1 MFRIRAITSASL
13 SQSARELSEVQRIL
27 RASFSA
33 LSAEEIDS
41 LPAKLADPRAY
52 RFQTTLLVAED
63 LRGDLRGF
71 ALALF
76 ASDVGFWYLDYIATG
91 SALRGNGI
99 GGALYQRVR
108 ELALASAPIGLF
120 YECLPDDP
128 ARCSDPTFARQNAAR
143 LRFYAQFGARPIL
156 GTGYETPLQPGGL
169 DLPHLVYD
177 DLGTGRALAREDCQ
191 RVMRAVLERKYEH
204 LVGPEYVDAVV
215 ASVQDDPVR
224 LRAIKPR
231 TRSTAP
237 RTVMD
242 EVVLVVNDRHDIH
255 HVKDRGYVEAPVRVR
270 SILRGLEGL
279 GGFRRVEP
287 RPFDRT
293 HVLAVHDAA
302 LVDYIEHT
310 CGQLPEGQSVYPYVF
325 PIRNATRPPKDVAY
339 AAGYYCIDTFTPL
352 NRNAWLAARHGAD
365 CALTAAD
372 AVRGGQRFA
381 YALVR
386 PPGHHA
392 ERRVYG
398 GFCYLN
404 NAAIAAHYLC
414 AQGKVALVDIDYH
427 HGNGQQD
434 IFWERSDV
442 LTVSLHGHPSHAY
455 PFFTGFEDEVGAG
468 EGAGYNLNIALPE
481 ELDADGY
488 RAALATALA
497 RVREFAPRFLVV
509 AFGLDTAKG
518 DPTGS
523 WSLGPDDFERNGALL
538 RALELP
544 TLVVQEGGYRSSSL
558 GANARAFFKGL
569 CGHRG

>member
-1 MFRIRAITSASL
+1 MFRIRSITSASL
-13 SQSARELSEVQRIL
+13 SQSERELSEVQRIL

-33 LSAEEIDS
+33 LSPAEIDS

-63 LRGDLRGF
+63 LRGDLHGF

-91 SALRGNGI
+91 STLRGNGI

-128 ARCSDPTFARQNAAR
+128 ARCSDPAFAKQNAAR
-143 LRFYAQFGARPIL
+143 LRFYAQFGARPIV
-156 GTGYETPLQPGGL
+156 GTGYETPLRPGEL

-177 DLGTGRALAREDCQ
+177 DLGTGRELGRDDCQ
-191 RVMRAVLERKYEH
+191 RVMRAILERKYQH

-231 TRSTAP
+231 AKSVAP
-237 RTVMD
+237 RVDLD
-242 EVVLVVNDRHDIH
+242 EAVLVVNDRHDIH

-279 GGFRRVEP
+279 GSFKRIEP
-287 RPFDRT
+287 RPFDRA
-293 HVLAVHDAA
+293 HVLAVHNAA

-365 CALTAAD
+365 CTLTAAE
-372 AVRGGQRFA
+372 AVSSGQRFA

-404 NAAIAAHYLC
+404 NAAIAAHYLSG
-414 AQGKVALVDIDYH
+414 QGKVALLDIDYH

-455 PFFTGFEDEVGAG
+455 PFFTGFENEVGAG
-468 EGAGYNLNIALPE
+468 EGEGYNLNIALPE

-497 RVREFAPRFLVV
+497 RVREFNPRFLVV

-523 WSLGPDDFERNGALL
+523 WSLGPDDFKRNGALL

-569 CGHRG
+569 CGRSA